1 MTGLKLKAVW
11 FAPAVFLPLACPGG
25 ILQYCAADSFLY
37 RFEVSMTLSEE
48 PIRPRKLHEQ
58 VAERL
63 RAMILER
70 QLLPGDKL
78 PSERELQAAFG
89 IGRPA
94 VREALLL
101 LERSGLIALR
111 SGSPATV
118 VSADP
123 SAIIREMNMA
133 VEHFMADPQGVR
145 ELQLAR
151 RMLECNLA
159 REAAKTRD
167 EAALSRLC
175 ALLQRSRECLDN
187 AEAFEALDVDFHF
200 AVVQVAKS
208 RVFDV
213 AFEAMNQWLIEQ
225 RTVVLSLPGQT
236 DLALGCHTAIYD
248 AIAAQD
254 PDAAENAMRAH
265 LENVENI
272 FWAAKDRASRRAK
285 PV

>member
-1 MTGLKLKAVW
+1 MV
-11 FAPAVFLPLACPGG
+11 
-25 ILQYCAADSFLY
+25 
-37 RFEVSMTLSEE
+37 LSEE

-63 RAMILER
+63 QTMILER

-78 PSERELQAAFG
+78 PSERELQTAFG

-111 SGSPATV
+111 SGSPARV

-123 SAIIREMNMA
+123 SAIIREMNVA
-133 VEHFMADPQGVR
+133 VEHFMADPEGVR

-151 RMLECNLA
+151 RMMECNFA
-159 REAAKTRD
+159 REAAKSRD
-167 EAALSRLC
+167 EAALTQLYD
-175 ALLQRSRECLDN
+175 LLQQSKECLDN

-200 AVVQVAKS
+200 AVIRMAKS

-213 AFEAMNQWLIEQ
+213 VFEAMNQWLIEQ

-236 DLALGCHTAIYD
+236 DLALGYHTAVYEG
-248 AIAAQD
+248 IASQD
-254 PDAAENAMRAH
+254 PDAAESAMRAH

-272 FWAAKDRASRRAK
+272 FWAAKERASRRAGSIATDK
-285 PV
+285 G

>member
-1 MTGLKLKAVW
+1 MT
-11 FAPAVFLPLACPGG
+11 
-25 ILQYCAADSFLY
+25 
-37 RFEVSMTLSEE
+37 TLSEE

-63 RAMILER
+63 QAMILER
-70 QLLPGDKL
+70 QFLPGDKL
-78 PSERELQAAFG
+78 PSERELQATFG

-123 SAIIREMNMA
+123 SAIIREMDVA
-133 VEHFMADPQGVR
+133 VAHFMADPQGVR
-145 ELQLAR
+145 ELQFAR

-167 EAALSRLC
+167 EAALSRLRD
-175 ALLQRSRECLDN
+175 LLEQSRECLDN

-200 AVVQVAKS
+200 AVVQMAKS

-213 AFEAMNQWLIEQ
+213 VFEAMNQWLIEQ

-236 DLALGCHTAIYD
+236 DLALNCHMALYD

-285 PV
+285 IVAGAKE

>member
-1 MTGLKLKAVW
+1 
-11 FAPAVFLPLACPGG
+11 
-25 ILQYCAADSFLY
+25 
-37 RFEVSMTLSEE
+37 MTLTEE

-63 RAMILER
+63 QAMILDR
-70 QLLPGDKL
+70 HLLPGDKL

-123 SAIIREMNMA
+123 GNIIREISVS
-133 VEHFMADPQGVR
+133 VEHFLADPQGVR
-145 ELQLAR
+145 ELQIAR
-151 RMLECNLA
+151 RFLECNLA

-167 EAALSRLC
+167 ETVLPNLHTPLR
-175 ALLQRSRECLDN
+175 RSRECLDDVK
-187 AEAFEALDVDFHF
+187 AFEVHDLEFHF
-200 AVVQVAKS
+200 GIVELLGS

-213 AFEAMNQWLIEQ
+213 VFKAMQQWLREQ
-225 RTVVLSLPGQT
+225 RSMVLSLPGQT
-236 DLALGCHTAIYD
+236 DIALAEHTAIYE
-248 AIAAQD
+248 AIAAGD
-254 PDAAENAMRAH
+254 PDAAENAMRVH
-265 LENVENI
+265 LENVEKT
-272 FWAAKDRASRRAK
+272 FWAAREMASRRARA
-285 PV
+285 VAGDE